1 MTRNNEVKNVLR
13 TIVEHENRMTLA
25 AIQKFHPTIHRRDL
39 EALEDTK
46 TLARVDG
53 NWIVLEWWKA

>member
-1 MTRNNEVKNVLR
+1 MKEVLR

-46 TLARVDG
+46 TLAHVDG